1 MMVISFYMH
10 TTENKGRK
18 ETIVN
23 NKLLSNYFSQAKL
36 L

>member
-23 NKLLSNYFSQAKL
+23 NKLSQDHTN
-36 L
+36 